1 MCAFPMCFGQ
11 GRLRQDWTGMPTGK
25 DGLSQYVGLFSD
37 PNDLARLFIRAVPRT
52 RLMAG
57 RGGLLGLRRV
67 FWWAAALTLLY
78 GVYLTNSRGAFLAV
92 MAMAAVWLWQR
103 RGAVI
108 AGILGAAGMAGMM
121 MLPTRMQELDAGESS
136 AYGRIESWY
145 DGTQMFLAK
154 PEFGVGVGNFTAHTW
169 LTAHNSFFL
178 LLEIGIA
185 SGREKGCQ

>member
-1 MCAFPMCFGQ
+1 M
-11 GRLRQDWTGMPTGK
+11 
-25 DGLSQYVGLFSD
+25 
-37 PNDLARLFIRAVPRT
+37 LFIMAVPMT
-52 RLMAG
+52 LLMAG

-121 MLPTRMQELDAGESS
+121 MLPTRLQALDAGESS
-136 AYGRIESWY
+136 DYGRIERWY
-145 DGTQMFLAK
+145 GVIQLSPAK
-154 PEFGVGVGNFTAHTW
+154 VGRAPC
-169 LTAHNSFFL
+169 
-178 LLEIGIA
+178 
-185 SGREKGCQ
+185 REKGYMAG

>member
-1 MCAFPMCFGQ
+1 
-11 GRLRQDWTGMPTGK
+11 MPTVQ
-25 DGLSQYVGLFSD
+25 DGRIQYVGIFSD
-37 PNDLARLFIRAVPRT
+37 PNDLAMLFIMAVPMT
-52 RLMAG
+52 LLMAG

-121 MLPTRMQELDAGESS
+121 MLPTDRKSTRLNSS
-136 AYGRIESWY
+136 
-145 DGTQMFLAK
+145 
-154 PEFGVGVGNFTAHTW
+154 H
-169 LTAHNSFFL
+169 
-178 LLEIGIA
+178 
-185 SGREKGCQ
+185 